1 MMVLADNQLLI
12 QRRETSPI
20 IAHSHQEPMPA
31 IAWLNGSEQCGCV
44 TYEAPLDPHH
54 TRGGF
59 IHARKGVTLR
69 EVSAFTG

>member
-1 MMVLADNQLLI
+1 
-12 QRRETSPI
+12 
-20 IAHSHQEPMPA
+20 MPA